1 MDAAMEDAA
10 AQSEREWDGGSGGA
24 DAVLGLAGAGA
35 SLSLCYH
42 EAFGPHDE
50 LILLEAAD
58 DLLPDLLQGR
68 VTVRGRPEEEAV
80 LCTPSATYAMKFVGN
95 SNSVFLIPPG
105 ESAAPTLRPNGADG
119 DDNVASATDAV
130 ASIIKVAS
138 GNIELVRTAPR
149 LDKLRKLL
157 NERRY
162 VLDEDLGSD
171 VQHKG
176 LYTWQDLCELVQA
189 SDGELIEQLSSI
201 SAVEIDGFW
210 RMVDDSSA
218 NTILDMILHNSV
230 LHDWSLNSMP
240 ENDVLDVMESDGFMR
255 KIVTHCLNRF
265 GTKVEKEARGC
276 WSLDERRVCLQFA
289 RRALGAGKMKLEN
302 FMDKWERSIPS
313 GMRADLQMLEGEVL
327 CEKLGTETWVH
338 TFSVADL
345 PLAPAERF
353 AALFQERPKW
363 EWKDLQPYIR
373 DLRVPGV
380 SSEGLLIKYTRKTQP
395 SADAEPIFTAR

>member
-1 MDAAMEDAA
+1 MEDAA
-10 AQSEREWDGGSGGA
+10 AQSEREWDGGGGGGGA

-157 NERRY
+157 NERPY

-171 VQHKG
+171 LQQKG

-189 SDGELIEQLSSI
+189 SDGELTEQLSSI

-265 GTKVEKEARGC
+265 GTKVDKEARGC

-302 FMDKWERSIPS
+302 FMGKWERSIPS

-327 CEKLGTETWVH
+327 CEKLGAETWVH
-338 TFSVADL
+338 AFSVADL
-345 PLAPAERF
+345 PLAPADRF